1 MSEGA
6 AGEARVTAATA
17 ALRDFMESNLV
28 ASRIE
33 LEAKLI
39 EVHLGSTP
47 FEPHHLTTAA
57 RNLEAEEVIE
67 HEARETRGGRPIPLY
82 VVGDLTRRRRRVEDA
97 SARKRLLMARYYSY
111 VQGSDSGSSLAGPAG
126 ELAFDAAL
134 TRANPGVRTAVYNR
148 GLPSVPQINGVAV
161 PMGPLDNA
169 FVIQRLDKTTRAPIP
184 PYGVTALVEVKNVRD
199 WIYPSSPELFQLL
212 HKAAVIQNRHPDQ
225 SFLPVLVCRRAHTT
239 TAFMAKDLGFF
250 VIDTK
255 RQYLAESSIIDLD
268 HFREMTDELG
278 LVDMVIGHD
287 STARIENRLVTIQ
300 QYFDINSATA
310 TWKAISARTE
320 LHDLF
325 RSLNKE
331 QLTPRER
338 TRTLDTVRRIAK
350 EEGAS
355 RGW

>member
-1 MSEGA
+1 
-6 AGEARVTAATA
+6 
-17 ALRDFMESNLV
+17 MESNLA

-39 EVHLGSTP
+39 EVHFDSTP
-47 FEPHHLTTAA
+47 FEPAHLTTAA
-57 RNLEAEEVIE
+57 RNLEAQGVIK

-82 VVGDLTRRRRRVEDA
+82 VVADLTRRRRRVEDA
-97 SARKRLLMARYYSY
+97 AGRKRLLMARYYSY

-134 TRANPGVRTAVYNR
+134 TRANPGARVSVYNR
-148 GLPSVPQINGVAV
+148 GLPSVPQINGTAV

-169 FVIQRLDKTTRAPIP
+169 FVVQRLDKATRAPIP
-184 PYGVTALVEVKNVRD
+184 PWGVTALVEVKNVRD

-250 VIDTK
+250 VIDAR
-255 RQYLAESSIIDLD
+255 RQYLAASSIIEPD
-268 HFREMTDELG
+268 HFQEMTDELG

-287 STARIENRLVTIQ
+287 STARIENRLVTLQ
-300 QYFDINSATA
+300 QYFDLDSATA

-331 QLTPRER
+331 QMSPRER
-338 TRTLDTVRRIAK
+338 TMTLDVIRRVAK